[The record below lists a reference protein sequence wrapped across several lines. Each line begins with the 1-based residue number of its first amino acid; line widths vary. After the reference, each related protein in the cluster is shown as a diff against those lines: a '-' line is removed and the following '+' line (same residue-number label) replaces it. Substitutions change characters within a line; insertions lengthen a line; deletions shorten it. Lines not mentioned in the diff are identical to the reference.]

1 MDSHAHRLF
10 LGVSRSV
17 LGRAWRDRLDIA
29 GLGRAEA
36 LSQQQGLPDILA
48 RLLAA
53 GAYLVADDL
62 VQLTPGS
69 GRLYA
74 TAVAETGLIELRG
87 NGIFR
92 LATTVGVAVTLCVE
106 LGVDLKGERLP
117 EHGTVVIAGV
127 EIPRLRVDGGAAAL
141 AQILIALTARRAY

>member
-1 MDSHAHRLF
+1 MTPTTGALRLHASVAAWCGH
-10 LGVSRSV
+10 GVLLRGPS
-17 LGRAWRDRLDIA
+17 AA
-29 GLGRAEA
+29 GKSA
-36 LSQQQGLPDILA
+36 LLA

-62 VQLTPGS
+62 VQLTPGP

-74 TAVAETGLIELRG
+74 SAVAETGLIELRG